1 MYKNILVAVALD
13 HSPQAEAALRVAR
26 TLSDA
31 GAKITAL
38 HVIEDIPMYAASQ
51 VPADLLAS
59 RKPEAEKEL
68 KEAVGADSGISPVVV
83 YGHPGQTIVNF
94 ADDKDIDSIII
105 ASHKPALQDV
115 FLGSTAQRVV
125 RHARCPVHV
134 LR

>member
-13 HSPQAEAALRVAR
+13 HSPQANNALKVAR
-26 TLSDA
+26 TLADS

-51 VPADLLAS
+51 VPAELLAS

-68 KEAVGADSGISPVVV
+68 QAALGGDADISPVVV

-94 ADDKDIDSIII
+94 ADDNVGDCIVI
-105 ASHKPALQDV
+105 AAH
-115 FLGSTAQRVV
+115 
-125 RHARCPVHV
+125 
-134 LR
+134 